1 MGTTALDSFKDITS
15 GAAGGIAQVLID
27 LVKVRLQTQGG
38 GGNALGLVRNIWT
51 KEGPLAFYKG
61 TLAPLLGVGACVSIQ
76 FGAFQLFRRRL
87 EEYREIYPADA
98 KTSSKSLSLSDFY
111 LVGGAAGLT
120 NSIISGP
127 IEHVRIRLQT
137 QPNGAARLYSGPWD
151 CVRKIT
157 QHSGI
162 KGLYRGQVVTLFR
175 EFHGYG
181 IWFAAYEGFLSM
193 AMAWEGV
200 KDRRELASWKI
211 AVCGGLAGE
220 ALWLGSHPLDVI
232 KSKMQSDGFGR
243 GQKYLTMRDAFRQT
257 WREGRFRGLFRGL
270 VPALLRAMPV
280 SAGTFATAELRDI
293 IPQRVTL
300 AEGCTGKRL
309 EYVALPVAQ
318 CPKSAT
324 VHMSVR
330 RQRLAALL
338 SRRHPAVHYANNA
351 SLTRFQ
357 SRYASTTSGNPE
369 TLPPHSKLPLK
380 ILLRSLL
387 VATTSSHRILLGPSL
402 AILKFLNDSHR
413 TWVFDVQRNP
423 LLHAILKKTM
433 YNHFCAGE
441 NRHEVTS
448 TIAEIKRMG
457 FRGAILT
464 YAREIVV
471 DNTTE
476 EESGRGLKE
485 MDSASEI
492 ESDAGIDAWREGVLE
507 TADMLSEGDIL
518 ALKLTGAG
526 AAVSEALT
534 SRKPLP
540 AQMESALA
548 DVCSRAVERG
558 ARIFMDAEQIS
569 VQPGIDAVAIDLM
582 RRFNTKERGAVV
594 FNTYQ
599 AYLKST
605 PDTLAQHVA
614 LAHKDNFF
622 LGIKLV
628 RGAYISS
635 EPRHMIN
642 DTKQATDD
650 SYDSIARELL
660 SQGYRDYGVPG
671 GKSFPDIELFLATH
685 NKDSVIKA
693 NELQQTRAKEGKAL
707 IKIQYGQLLG
717 MADEVSFSLLQLA
730 DQGVDAKGSE
740 SDAPIEVYKCL
751 SWGSLGDFGV
761 HCVEERVMEEA
772 YIFQLIIA
780 EKTEISKSVHRTLI
794 IVRLTRRAHRSLSPH
809 HLNSQSHRASYKT
822 TSSHLTQRPHLTH
835 PPTTPLPSES
845 RHLDGIPD
853 NPPNMAAK
861 GDKIEKIITRLQAR
875 IGEGQFYEAQQQT
888 RVVAARYIKAA
899 NWPAAIDILY
909 NVAQSLLKAEQ
920 GGSGGDLA
928 VMLVDVFKQAELKPD
943 AANKGKLLTLLRLFA
958 AQEPTRKKF
967 IGEIIAWSSKFG
979 EYPAGDT
986 DLHHVAGSLYA
997 EEHDAYEAERHLVL
1011 GTKDSAEVLAKMEY
1025 VWYKEDDSHT
1035 APLYAAR
1042 AIFPY
1047 LLVGNVRAAN
1057 TCYRLFASSL
1067 SDDNKGLGV
1076 QDVSSNSADLRIF
1089 PGLPLLN
1096 FLGLLLLA
1104 IQRGAPDAYKQL
1116 LAKYSSNISEVSAW
1130 SEALE
1135 IIAEMYFGIS
1145 RPRQSNPLMDMMGS
1159 LFGGAGGGGAPQQ
1172 RRPATRRVEAPA
1184 AEGLD

>member
-1 MGTTALDSFKDITS
+1 MGTTALESFKDITS

-38 GGNALGLVRNIWT
+38 GGNALGLVRSIWT

-87 EEYREIYPADA
+87 EEYRRIYPADA
-98 KTSSKSLSLSDFY
+98 KTNSKSLSLSDFY

-151 CVRKIT
+151 CVRKIM

-211 AVCGGLAGE
+211 AACGGLAGE

-280 SAGTFATAELRDI
+280 SAGTFATAELR
-293 IPQRVTL
+293 T
-300 AEGCTGKRL
+300 
-309 EYVALPVAQ
+309 
-318 CPKSAT
+318 
-324 VHMSVR
+324 MSLSNPHS
-330 RQRLAALL
+330 QRLAALL

-351 SLTRFQ
+351 SLTSFQ

-387 VATTSSHRILLGPSL
+387 VATISSHRILLGPSL

-413 TWVFDVQRNP
+413 AWVFDVQRNP

-441 NRHEVTS
+441 SRHEVTS

-507 TADMLSEGDIL
+507 TADMLSEEDIL

-614 LAHKDNFF
+614 LAHKDNFV

-685 NKDSVIKA
+685 NKDSVLKA

-780 EKTEISKSVHRTLI
+780 EKIEISKSVHRTLI
-794 IVRLTRRAHRSLSPH
+794 IVRLTRRAHRSLS
-809 HLNSQSHRASYKT
+809 
-822 TSSHLTQRPHLTH
+822 RPHLTH

-1025 VWYKEDDSHT
+1025 AWYKEDDSHT